1 MLQYTEPVNVRTLI
15 LVAPVPCSPS
25 PENPTPEPQKDTSPE
40 PSPAFVLPELPDTAS
55 YIVGPIDPTKLIPVQ
70 VQLIGGTTLSC
81 HIPPT
86 IPLAILMHPMFREGC
101 EWGYTETD
109 LEEET
114 YTFPKLLNDI
124 FRMLSGLRFMEEADF
139 CPWTVGFILGEL
151 ARLAEAD
158 GLLALTGLAHYCY
171 LLSFLSP
178 GSWGY
183 PFLRL
188 SWAHEFHQVAMKE
201 YRARIRA
208 YKQQG
213 KSFAEAQ
220 RLALAGNE

>member
-1 MLQYTEPVNVRTLI
+1 MLTYAETTSSSTFI

-25 PENPTPEPQKDTSPE
+25 PENPTPEPQKDTSPDS
-40 PSPAFVLPELPDTAS
+40 SPAFVLPEPPDPAS
-55 YIVGPIDPTKLIPVQ
+55 YIIGPIDPAKLITVQ
-70 VQLIGGTTLSC
+70 VQLTNGETLSC

-86 IPLAILMHPMFREGC
+86 IPLLVLMHPMFREGC

-109 LEEET
+109 LEEVVYT
-114 YTFPKLLNDI
+114 YPKLLNDI

-139 CPWTVGFILGEL
+139 CPWTIGFILGEL

-158 GLLALTGLAHYCY
+158 DLLALTGLAHYCFI
-171 LLSFLSP
+171 LSFLSP

-183 PFLRL
+183 FFLRL
-188 SWAHEFHQVAMKE
+188 SWAHEFHQLGMKE
-201 YRARIRA
+201 YRARIRV
-208 YKQQG
+208 YKEQG